1 VCAKRVRPTSK
12 GKLAPTASL
21 RPLLLRLDIQDK
33 TLVEM
38 KAALAI
44 QFERIAQM
52 QAQLDTVLK
61 VISKHF

>member
-1 VCAKRVRPTSK
+1 
-12 GKLAPTASL
+12 
-21 RPLLLRLDIQDK
+21 
-33 TLVEM
+33 M

-52 QAQLDTVLK
+52 QAQLDKVLK

>member
-1 VCAKRVRPTSK
+1 VRQTSK
-12 GKLAPTASL
+12 VKPASTPSL

-33 TLVEM
+33 TLLEM

-44 QFERIAQM
+44 QFERIAQI
-52 QAQLDTVLK
+52 QAQLDKVLK